1 MPRIHPNVENVA
13 QALLE
18 ALRIR
23 GIDYVFGNASTSIL
37 DGFARAEAKG
47 IAAPKPVIVPHE
59 QVAIAIAHGVY
70 TSTGRIQAA
79 CIYSTVGT
87 ANALSAIINA
97 SRARVPV
104 LILATRTA
112 LSDDGAVAGARDT
125 HVHWSQESFDQ
136 GGIVREFVKWDYEL
150 RRPDNIDEVVDRALE
165 MALADPP
172 GPVYLSLPRD
182 VLAMPCPGFSIDV
195 PSRRVVS
202 NLRVT
207 NPDLIDAAAKI
218 LATASNPFIVTSEIG
233 RDPVAAAALVELCD
247 AAAIPVLEASPVY
260 ANFPA
265 SHPCHAGYV
274 FGSQVH
280 PGVAEADAILAIE
293 SDVPWI
299 PARTALRDNAQV
311 VQLGIDPFYTDYPMR
326 NFRCDVPLVANPRTA
341 LPLLTSALR
350 HMIPEAVKLARL
362 TRLKDVHAQAR
373 AQWAAAADVE
383 RHRIPIGFQWASRCI
398 AELAD
403 ERTIIVNEYPLDLR
417 HAPPR
422 RFGSYFGA
430 PHSGGL
436 GWGFGAAIG
445 TKLAN
450 PDHTVIATLGD
461 GSYFFSVPTAC
472 HQVAWAENLPLM
484 TVVFNNGGWDEVVK
498 STLTVHPHG
507 WAASSNRIPMVRF
520 DPSPRFDTIVSAFG
534 GHGEYVED
542 PEALPGALQRALNA
556 VRELGVQALVNIV
569 CRR

>member
-1 MPRIHPNVENVA
+1 MPRIYPAVENVA

-23 GIDYVFGNASTSIL
+23 GIDYVFGNATTSLL
-37 DGFARAEAKG
+37 DGLSRAEAKG
-47 IAAPKPVIVPHE
+47 IAAPKPIIVPHE
-59 QVAIAIAHGVY
+59 QVAVAIAHGVY
-70 TSTGRIQAA
+70 ASTGRIQAV
-79 CIYSTVGT
+79 CVYSTVGT
-87 ANALSAIINA
+87 GNALSGIINA
-97 SRARVPV
+97 SRARVPM

-150 RRPDNIDEVVDRALE
+150 RSPRHVDEVVDRALE

-182 VLAMPCPGFSIDV
+182 VLAMPCPDFSIDT

-202 NLRVT
+202 SLHV
-207 NPDLIDAAAKI
+207 PDPDSIEAAARI
-218 LATASNPFIVTSEIG
+218 LATASNPLIVTAEIG
-233 RDPVAAAALVELCD
+233 RDAVAAAALVDLCD

-280 PGVAEADAILAIE
+280 AGIADADAILAIE
-293 SDVPWI
+293 CDVPWI
-299 PARTALRDNAQV
+299 PSRTSLREDAQV
-311 VQLGIDPFYTDYPMR
+311 VQLGIDPFYTGYPMR
-326 NFRCDVPLVANPRTA
+326 NFRCDVPLIADPRAA
-341 LPLLTSALR
+341 LPLLNSALR
-350 HMIPEAVKLARL
+350 RMMPEAAVQARL
-362 TRLKDVHAQAR
+362 ERLRKVHAQTR
-373 AQWAAAADVE
+373 SQWAAAADTE
-383 RHRIPIGFQWASRCI
+383 RHRTPIGFQWASRCI
-398 AELAD
+398 FDLAD
-403 ERTIIVNEYPLDLR
+403 DRTIIVNEYPLDLR

-422 RFGSYFGA
+422 RFGSYLGA

-445 TKLAN
+445 AKLAN

-461 GSYFFSVPTAC
+461 GSYFFAVPTAC
-472 HQVAWAENLPLM
+472 HQVARAANLPLM
-484 TVVFNNGGWDEVVK
+484 TVVFNNGGWDEVAR
-498 STLTVHPHG
+498 STLNVHPRG
-507 WAASSNRIPMVRF
+507 WAASSESIPMVRF
-520 DPSPRFDTIVSAFG
+520 DPSPRFDMIVSAFG
-534 GHGEYVED
+534 GHGEHVED
-542 PEALPGALQRALNA
+542 PAALPGALDRALKA
-556 VRELGVQALVNIV
+556 VRESGVQALVNIV